1 MVLHFF
7 LLQATKHLHVSY
19 NNYIK
24 ENLCSTEDWKK
35 VTPRD
40 SEFYMASVDT
50 MFSIN
55 SQEELSIKVIHTSF
69 PDFINKNRNLGT
81 AGWIPAIS
89 IWSRSVLTSQ
99 TAVGNQ
105 DYNLTQSTMYM

>member
-1 MVLHFF
+1 MLVVHKKKKKKKKKKPNKTTVSKVIFMVLHFF
-7 LLQATKHLHVSY
+7 ILQATKHLHVSY

-55 SQEELSIKVIHTSF
+55 SQEELSIKSHSHKF
-69 PDFINKNRNLGT
+69 SWF
-81 AGWIPAIS
+81 
-89 IWSRSVLTSQ
+89 
-99 TAVGNQ
+99 
-105 DYNLTQSTMYM
+105 Y